1 MRSAGATFDE
11 AVLSGGGSRSL
22 IWPQIFADVLGV
34 PVSVARSR
42 ETGALGAAIAAGT
55 GAGIFADFSEG
66 AAAMV
71 KTERHYRSN
80 AAMAR
85 HYARRYE
92 LYKDIA
98 EAMAPIWRRLSNAA
112 DDVSEVAA

>member
-1 MRSAGATFDE
+1 
-11 AVLSGGGSRSL
+11 
-22 IWPQIFADVLGV
+22 
-34 PVSVARSR
+34 
-42 ETGALGAAIAAGT
+42 
-55 GAGIFADFSEG
+55 
-66 AAAMV
+66 MV
-71 KTERHYRSN
+71 KTERHYRPN